1 MPTLKELTEDDS
13 AEEHL
18 HALSSEKSLETTE
31 RDVTKFTYQSSWT
44 LFMGN
49 ILQSSL
55 RVNLP

>member
-13 AEEHL
+13 AEHL

-31 RDVTKFTYQSSWT
+31 RDVTKLTYQSSWT

-49 ILQSSL
+49 VLRSSL